1 MKLYHFINE
10 EFGLQSIANQRLK
23 VSTLDNLNDPFELFS
38 IDLSSSRE
46 FRDAM
51 RVYKSY
57 LADKTFLLC
66 LSKSW
71 RSPLLWSHYADRH
84 KGMALE
90 LEVSEKIIEHIT
102 YQKRRIRIN
111 EARLKNRGDTT
122 KRLLT
127 TKYIEWAYEDE
138 ARIFI
143 PFDKVNYEENL
154 PFYGFNNEIQLKS
167 IILGPLSELNDSGI
181 QAKLPNGVSIQVLR
195 SRMAFREFHVVRNRK
210 HHISKLKC
218 A

>member
-1 MKLYHFINE
+1 MQLYHFLDE
-10 EFGLQSIANQRLK
+10 EYGLQAIENQRLK
-23 VSTLDNLNDPFELFS
+23 VATLDNLNDPFELFS
-38 IDLSSSRE
+38 IDLSSSIE

-57 LADKTFLLC
+57 LAETVFLVC

-90 LEVSEKIIEHIT
+90 FEVPEKQIEHVK
-102 YQKRRIRIN
+102 YQKSRIKIN
-111 EARLKNRGDTT
+111 EAKLNNQVDTT

-127 TKYIEWAYEDE
+127 TKYFEWAYEDE

-143 PFDKVNYEENL
+143 PSNEVVFENNL
-154 PFYGFNNEIQLKS
+154 AFYRFNNVLNLKS
-167 IILGPLSELNDSGI
+167 VIFGPLSKLKSSDIE
-181 QAKLPNGVSIQVLR
+181 AKLPHNVSIHCLKA
-195 SRMAFREFHVVRNRK
+195 RMAFRSFNIVRNKIYR
-210 HHISKLKC
+210 IRRLKSS
-218 A
+218 